1 MDKIKAKENLNEVPI
16 RNRRDKFLAGYN
28 LHNPVSNIRVH
39 EFKIWSN
46 PHPHR
51 TKTSQ
56 NIRSTNLYSFPLY
69 CSNQSVPDNH
79 HSIKIANTK
88 HLSQGGRT
96 GERRYGPNSIQ
107 DLNSIISHC
116 YHILARPDNSSKRS
130 LEQRTFKSYSG
141 NTTSTS
147 VHHLPNPKGHN
158 SKNVKPSQCLPA

>member
-1 MDKIKAKENLNEVPI
+1 MDTIKAKEKLNEVPI
-16 RNRRDKFLAGYN
+16 RNRRNKPLAGCN
-28 LHNPVSNIRVH
+28 LHNPVSNIRAH

-51 TKTSQ
+51 KKTSQ
-56 NIRSTNLYSFPLY
+56 NIRSTILYSFSLY
-69 CSNQSVPDNH
+69 CSNQSVTDNH
-79 HSIKIANTK
+79 HSIKIANPK
-88 HLSQGGRT
+88 HLFKGGRT

-116 YHILARPDNSSKRS
+116 CHILARPDNRSKRS
-130 LEQRTFKSYSG
+130 LEQRTFKSYSC

-158 SKNVKPSQCLPA
+158 SKNVKPSQCLHA